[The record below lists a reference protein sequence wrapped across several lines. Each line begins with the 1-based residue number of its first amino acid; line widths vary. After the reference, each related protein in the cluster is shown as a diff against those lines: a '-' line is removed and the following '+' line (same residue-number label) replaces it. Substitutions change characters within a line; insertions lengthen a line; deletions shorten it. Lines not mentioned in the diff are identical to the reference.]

1 MFAVAGKSDADAFEV
16 HFDVVVAEYDSE
28 DVGSV
33 MTDSVMTDSVMTYSD
48 LCVVDDSAASVV
60 ECGDNAV
67 GADSA
72 NVVAPVML
80 RWMIFVVVGR
90 PSTWW

>member
-1 MFAVAGKSDADAFEV
+1 MFAVAGKSDVEAFGV

-28 DVGSV
+28 DVG
-33 MTDSVMTDSVMTYSD
+33 SVMTDSVMTYSD

-80 RWMIFVVVGR
+80 RWMISVVVGR
-90 PSTWW
+90 PLTWW